1 MGTKKSGLIMGT
13 PRARVEG
20 GREYVGHKNKKAI
33 DLVLVPFFPG
43 GERIEK
49 NEAARAAFPY
59 VHIFFPCE
67 QHSDS
72 HTLAV

>member
-1 MGTKKSGLIMGT
+1 MGTKKGGLIMGV
-13 PRARVEG
+13 RVCVEG

-33 DLVLVPFFPG
+33 HLVLVPFFPG

-49 NEAARAAFPY
+49 NEAARAEFPY

>member
-1 MGTKKSGLIMGT
+1 MGTNGLIMGT
-13 PRARVEG
+13 PRVCVEG

-49 NEAARAAFPY
+49 NEATRAEFPY
-59 VHIFFPCE
+59 VHIFFPANNIPTP
-67 QHSDS
+67 
-72 HTLAV
+72 TLSPYKA

>member
-1 MGTKKSGLIMGT
+1 M
-13 PRARVEG
+13 
-20 GREYVGHKNKKAI
+20 GHKNKKAI

-49 NEAARAAFPY
+49 NEATRAEFPY
-59 VHIFFPCE
+59 VHIFSPCE